1 MPSAILSARE
11 RITKFTNCRLVRG
24 TELVEQD
31 LWVSSGSG
39 KIVRSQE
46 VFYGENIVPD
56 TTIDLGGRIISP
68 GMIDVQ
74 LNGAYGFNFS
84 QLPEPGMSY
93 EKSLRQVNK
102 SLVQTGVTS
111 YLPTVTSEQKEVYHH
126 VLPFLGPSKGQR
138 VAEDGAES
146 LGAHVEGPFLNPTKN
161 GIHKVEN
168 LITAGDF
175 SDLEDCYGASN
186 INPGKDPLDGSPLPP
201 RIKMITAAPELGSM
215 SKLIPSLTSRG
226 IIFSMGHTEAS
237 YEDASLAVSR
247 GCTMITHL
255 FNAMRPLHHRNPGVF
270 GVLGL
275 AESQPRPS
283 FGIIADGIHLHPTSV
298 KIAFNAHPD
307 GFVLVTDAMHLVGLP
322 DGTYDWT
329 NGERI
334 TKIGARLVLEADPS
348 KIAGSSIALIGC
360 VNNFLAWSGA
370 SIPQALK
377 AVTATP
383 AGMLGLAGV
392 KGSLDN
398 DADADLCIFSE
409 EKGEHGEPRLVVDQV
424 WKFGTKVFDRLQ

>member
-1 MPSAILSARE
+1 MPSAILTARE

-186 INPGKDPLDGSPLPP
+186 INPGEDPLDGSLLPP

-334 TKIGARLVLEADPS
+334 TKIGARLVLEADSS

-409 EKGEHGEPRLVVDQV
+409 EKGEHGELRLVVDQV

>member
-1 MPSAILSARE
+1 
-11 RITKFTNCRLVRG
+11 
-24 TELVEQD
+24 
-31 LWVSSGSG
+31 
-39 KIVRSQE
+39 
-46 VFYGENIVPD
+46 
-56 TTIDLGGRIISP
+56 
-68 GMIDVQ
+68 VQ
-74 LNGAYGFNFS
+74 
-84 QLPEPGMSY
+84 
-93 EKSLRQVNK
+93 
-102 SLVQTGVTS
+102 
-111 YLPTVTSEQKEVYHH
+111 
-126 VLPFLGPSKGQR
+126 
-138 VAEDGAES
+138 
-146 LGAHVEGPFLNPTKN
+146 
-161 GIHKVEN
+161 N
-168 LITAGDF
+168 LITANSF
-175 SDLEDCYGASN
+175 SDLEECYGAANLNSS
-186 INPGKDPLDGSPLPP
+186 KDPLDDSPLPP
-201 RIKMITAAPELGSM
+201 HIKMITAAPELGSM
-215 SKLIPSLTSRG
+215 SELIPSLTSRG

-334 TKIGARLVLEADPS
+334 TKIGPKLVLEADTS
-348 KIAGSSIALIGC
+348 KIAGSTIALIEC

-383 AGMLGLAGV
+383 ATMLGLAGV
-392 KGSLDN
+392 KGTLDN
-398 DADADLCIFSE
+398 DADADLCVFSE
-409 EKGEHGEPRLVVDQV
+409 ERGELGEPKLVVDQV

>member
-1 MPSAILSARE
+1 MHTPRSG
-11 RITKFTNCRLVRG
+11 RG
-24 TELVEQD
+24 AQPY
-31 LWVSSGSG
+31 
-39 KIVRSQE
+39 Q
-46 VFYGENIVPD
+46 
-56 TTIDLGGRIISP
+56 
-68 GMIDVQ
+68 
-74 LNGAYGFNFS
+74 
-84 QLPEPGMSY
+84 
-93 EKSLRQVNK
+93 
-102 SLVQTGVTS
+102 
-111 YLPTVTSEQKEVYHH
+111 
-126 VLPFLGPSKGQR
+126 VLPFLGPSKGHQ
-138 VAEDGAES
+138 VAEDGSES

-168 LITAGDF
+168 LIVADSF
-175 SDLEDCYGASN
+175 SDLEDCYGPSN
-186 INPGKDPLDGSPLPP
+186 LNSTIDPLNGSQLPP
-201 RIKMITAAPELGSM
+201 RIKMITAAPELGDM
-215 SKLIPSLTSRG
+215 SALIPSLTSRG
-226 IIFSMGHTEAS
+226 ITFSMGHTEAS

-270 GVLGL
+270 GVLGQ
-275 AESQPRPS
+275 AESQARPA

-334 TKIGARLVLEADPS
+334 IKIGAKLVLETDPS
-348 KIAGSSIALIGC
+348 KIAGSSITLIEC

-383 AGMLGLAGV
+383 ARTLGLAET
-392 KGSLDN
+392 KGSLEN
-398 DADADLCIFSE
+398 DADADLCVFSE
-409 EKGEHGEPRLVVDQV
+409 EKGEGGATRLVVDQV
-424 WKFGTKVFDRLQ
+424 WKLGTKVFDRLE

>member
-1 MPSAILSARE
+1 ML
-11 RITKFTNCRLVRG
+11 T
-24 TELVEQD
+24 Q
-31 LWVSSGSG
+31 
-39 KIVRSQE
+39 
-46 VFYGENIVPD
+46 
-56 TTIDLGGRIISP
+56 
-68 GMIDVQ
+68 VQ
-74 LNGAYGFNFS
+74 
-84 QLPEPGMSY
+84 
-93 EKSLRQVNK
+93 
-102 SLVQTGVTS
+102 
-111 YLPTVTSEQKEVYHH
+111 

-186 INPGKDPLDGSPLPP
+186 INPGKDPLNGSPLPP

-348 KIAGSSIALIGC
+348 KIAGSSITLIGC

-377 AVTATP
+377 AETATP

-398 DADADLCIFSE
+398 DADADLCIFNE
-409 EKGEHGEPRLVVDQV
+409 EKGEHGEPMLVVDQV

>member
-1 MPSAILSARE
+1 
-11 RITKFTNCRLVRG
+11 
-24 TELVEQD
+24 
-31 LWVSSGSG
+31 
-39 KIVRSQE
+39 
-46 VFYGENIVPD
+46 
-56 TTIDLGGRIISP
+56 
-68 GMIDVQ
+68 
-74 LNGAYGFNFS
+74 
-84 QLPEPGMSY
+84 
-93 EKSLRQVNK
+93 
-102 SLVQTGVTS
+102 
-111 YLPTVTSEQKEVYHH
+111 
-126 VLPFLGPSKGQR
+126 
-138 VAEDGAES
+138 
-146 LGAHVEGPFLNPTKN
+146 
-161 GIHKVEN
+161 VEN
-168 LITAGDF
+168 LIVAHSF

-186 INPGKDPLDGSPLPP
+186 LNPTVDPLNGSLLQP
-201 RIKMITAAPELGSM
+201 RIKMLTAAPELGDM
-215 SKLIPSLTSRG
+215 SALIPSLTSRG
-226 IIFSMGHTEAS
+226 IIYSMGHTEAS
-237 YEDASLAVSR
+237 YEDATLAVSR

-334 TKIGARLVLEADPS
+334 IKMGAKLVLEANPA
-348 KIAGSSIALIGC
+348 KIAGSSIALVEC

-383 AGMLGLAGV
+383 ARMLGLAGV
-392 KGSLDN
+392 KGSLEN
-398 DADADLCIFSE
+398 DADADLCVFSE
-409 EKGEHGEPRLVVDQV
+409 EEGENGERKLVVDQV
-424 WKFGTKVFDRLQ
+424 WKFGAKVFDRFE

>member
-1 MPSAILSARE
+1 
-11 RITKFTNCRLVRG
+11 
-24 TELVEQD
+24 
-31 LWVSSGSG
+31 
-39 KIVRSQE
+39 
-46 VFYGENIVPD
+46 
-56 TTIDLGGRIISP
+56 
-68 GMIDVQ
+68 VQ
-74 LNGAYGFNFS
+74 
-84 QLPEPGMSY
+84 
-93 EKSLRQVNK
+93 
-102 SLVQTGVTS
+102 
-111 YLPTVTSEQKEVYHH
+111 
-126 VLPFLGPSKGQR
+126 
-138 VAEDGAES
+138 
-146 LGAHVEGPFLNPTKN
+146 
-161 GIHKVEN
+161 N
-168 LITAGDF
+168 LITANSF
-175 SDLEDCYGASN
+175 SDLEECYGAPN
-186 INPGKDPLDGSPLPP
+186 LNPSKDPLDGSPLPP

-215 SKLIPSLTSRG
+215 SELIPCLTSRG

-237 YEDASLAVSR
+237 YEDASIAVSR

-334 TKIGARLVLEADPS
+334 TKIGPKLVLEADTS
-348 KIAGSSIALIGC
+348 KIAGSTIALIEC

-383 AGMLGLAGV
+383 ATMLGLAGV
-392 KGSLDN
+392 KGTLDN
-398 DADADLCIFSE
+398 DADADLCVFSE
-409 EKGEHGEPRLVVDQV
+409 ERGELGEPKLVVDQV